1 MTAGSTAF
9 SQSVAEAAQAG
20 MGWSVKKSA
29 LGRILHSEAGERIG
43 RIEDLV
49 ISQDRSL
56 SFLIV
61 DTGPYVRPGELKV
74 SAACAPEG
82 DRSRIDAREG
92 LLRDDLA
99 FAESR
104 VSDMLRARAQ
114 HWRSFEQEATTALR
128 RLHKSVEATAC

>member
-1 MTAGSTAF
+1 
-9 SQSVAEAAQAG
+9 